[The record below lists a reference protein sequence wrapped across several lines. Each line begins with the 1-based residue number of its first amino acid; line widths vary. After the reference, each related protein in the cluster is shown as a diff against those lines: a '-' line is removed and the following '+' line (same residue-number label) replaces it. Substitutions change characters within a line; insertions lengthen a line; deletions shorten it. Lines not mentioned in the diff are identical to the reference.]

1 MGNQKEQTVTIK
13 IELNATDVQKKLEE
27 IDDSLRNYDG
37 FKIDR
42 GGRVFINDAF
52 INDAFISGVV
62 HAVNPEDDQSVTNI
76 YNISLGVRKNKPVQ
90 NMVTFTADR
99 FKCKIHSGVDDNIE
113 ALIENAV
120 KNQVQSAVL
129 DIKKQIAA
137 DRMTMEDMTSHIKN
151 VMLLECFPNGIL
163 HRNFGRR

>member
-52 INDAFISGVV
+52 ISGVV

-99 FKCKIHSGVDDNIE
+99 FECKIHSGVDDNIE

-137 DRMTMEDMTSHIKN
+137 DRMTMEDLTSHIKN

>member
-52 INDAFISGVV
+52 ISGVV

-76 YNISLGVRKNKPVQ
+76 YYISLGVRKNKPVQ

-99 FKCKIHSGVDDNIE
+99 FECKIHSGVDDNIE

-137 DRMTMEDMTSHIKN
+137 DRMTMEDLTSHIKN

>member
-52 INDAFISGVV
+52 ISGVV
-62 HAVNPEDDQSVTNI
+62 HAVNP
-76 YNISLGVRKNKPVQ
+76 
-90 NMVTFTADR
+90 DR
-99 FKCKIHSGVDDNIE
+99 FECKIHSGVDDNIE

-137 DRMTMEDMTSHIKN
+137 DRMTMEDLTSHIKN

>member
-99 FKCKIHSGVDDNIE
+99 FECKIHSGVDDNIE